1 MRGWH
6 KVQSE
11 FKHIISLFPENDEN
25 VCLNKIL
32 KYSFLNVLLQ
42 ITNCFL
48 ENSEAIL
55 SNNFYES
62 LYLQLLRWC
71 EALRQRKQTI
81 LSFSKK

>member
-11 FKHIISLFPENDEN
+11 FKHIISLFPDNDEN
-25 VCLNKIL
+25 ECLNKIL
-32 KYSFLNVLLQ
+32 KYSFLNVSVQ

-55 SNNFYES
+55 SNNFYE
-62 LYLQLLRWC
+62 LPFI
-71 EALRQRKQTI
+71 RQTKM
-81 LSFSKK
+81 